1 MKIKRDLTL
10 EESTVDFVTQYK
22 IEHCLRSF
30 SAALDEIISKY
41 KDHQNGF
48 VEEVGK
54 STLIEIKGEY
64 DEIIKKTKFSAR
76 SADINSQVIIEILNT
91 ILLSM
96 EMEHYY
102 PSSEVTSTVLSSAQ
116 KTVTDRIAYYKQ
128 YKENNKYRRGGH
140 LK

>member
-1 MKIKRDLTL
+1 MKIKKDLTL
-10 EESTVDFVTQYK
+10 DESTVDFVNQYK
-22 IEHCLRSF
+22 IENCSRSF

-41 KDHQNGF
+41 KEHQNGF

-54 STLIEIKGEY
+54 STLIEIKEEY

-96 EMEHYY
+96 QMEHYY
-102 PSSEVTSTVLSSAQ
+102 PTTEVTSTVLSDSR
-116 KTVTDRIAYYKQ
+116 KTVTDRIEYYKQ
-128 YKENNKYRRGGH
+128 YRENNKNRRGRYS
-140 LK
+140 K